1 MEMSWLH
8 LLKANIR
15 KEYIEL
21 KRYLPNTLALIITFY
36 CIFLGM
42 FAGIQII
49 GDPSVQ
55 DVNTQYVIVNY
66 IVWFLAMV
74 ILQGIGGEVTNEA
87 MRGTLEQLSMS
98 PIGLWKI
105 MTARLVATTLIYF
118 VILVGLLYLSMLT
131 AGEWLNVD
139 VITIAPILILTLISM
154 FGVGFMIAGISIIVK
169 QIQSFL
175 QILQFI
181 LAGLT
186 FVPLSV
192 APILAYFPFVK
203 GVDLIRHVM
212 IDGATLTQIGLGDM
226 LILMFNAVFYFVLGL
241 LIFLYCERVAM
252 NKGLL
257 AHY

>member
-1 MEMSWLH
+1 MSWLH
-8 LLKANIR
+8 LLNANFR

-21 KRYLPNTLALIITFY
+21 KRYLPNTMAMIFTFY
-36 CIFLGM
+36 FIFLGM
-42 FAGIQII
+42 FAGIQVI

-74 ILQGIGGEVTNEA
+74 VMQDIGWQVTNES

-98 PIGLWKI
+98 PMGLWRI
-105 MTARLVATTLIYF
+105 MTARLVATTSINLFI
-118 VILVGLLYLSMLT
+118 VVVLLYISMLT
-131 AGEWLNVD
+131 AGQWLNID
-139 VITIAPILILTLISM
+139 VLAIAPILILTLISM
-154 FGVGFMIAGISIIVK
+154 FGVGFMIAGISIILK
-169 QIQSFL
+169 QVQSFL

-192 APILAYFPFVK
+192 APFLAYLPFVK
-203 GVDLIRHVM
+203 GVDLIRYVM
-212 IDGATLTQIGLGDM
+212 IDGATLSQIGAGNF
-226 LILMFNAVFYFVLGL
+226 LILAFNAIFYFILGL
-241 LIFLYCERVAM
+241 VCFLYCERVAM
-252 NKGLL
+252 HKGLL